1 MKNIRQQ
8 YYSNRILN
16 SRNMLPAEVLSVP
29 SLNAFK
35 TDWIVIGG
43 SIDIANT
50 RYMMHKFKQ
59 V

>member
-1 MKNIRQQ
+1 
-8 YYSNRILN
+8 
-16 SRNMLPAEVLSVP
+16 MLPAEVLSVP